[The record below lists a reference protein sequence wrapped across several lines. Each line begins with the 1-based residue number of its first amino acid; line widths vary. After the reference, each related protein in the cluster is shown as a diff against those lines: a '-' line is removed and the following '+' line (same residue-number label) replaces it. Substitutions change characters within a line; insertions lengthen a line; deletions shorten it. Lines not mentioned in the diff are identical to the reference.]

1 MKEKISGVYRI
12 DNIVTGD
19 FYIGSSK
26 NVKKRWGEHKRSSVW
41 NRYPNN
47 PLYLDMQKYGLDK
60 FEFTILCEVEPEQ
73 LTTMEQ
79 KMIQELC
86 PTYNKNNAYVIGV
99 RCCREDNIDYMRIRR
114 QSEEGKE
121 YNRKQARKDMKKYR
135 NQLCSYKGEVI
146 TLGTLSARFRKVGI
160 KNPTS
165 EAKKYLI
172 KN

>member
-1 MKEKISGVYRI
+1 MEK
-12 DNIVTGD
+12 
-19 FYIGSSK
+19 
-26 NVKKRWGEHKRSSVW
+26 
-41 NRYPNN
+41 
-47 PLYLDMQKYGLDK
+47 
-60 FEFTILCEVEPEQ
+60 
-73 LTTMEQ
+73 

-99 RCCREDNIDYMRIRR
+99 RSGRKDNIEYMNIYR
-114 QSEEGKE
+114 QSEKGKE

-146 TLGTLSARFRKVGI
+146 TLGTLSARFRKAGI
-160 KNPTS
+160 EHPTL